1 MSRTAVQLQWRRYP
15 TLSRSSR
22 LDSQQAISAISGKV
36 FHSLVLLQPQPR
48 SPSAP
53 LRQPAASNQNI
64 YHLPPTLN
72 RKGSTEWLAPSFCL
86 LESILVPRPQPPPPP
101 PILIHPSLL
110 PRLTRI
116 LFPGPPPQSAMFPR
130 NPAGVAATA
139 AATTPH
145 SSNPHHHAIPL
156 VSAPPQTISPAMSVS
171 QGRSASGGV
180 ESHALED
187 DIPLQYTIDKL
198 HSLGR
203 YYWHKPETTDCCIR
217 PYFPYVRKPPPQS
230 P

>member
-1 MSRTAVQLQWRRYP
+1 MVGPIFLFAR
-15 TLSRSSR
+15 
-22 LDSQQAISAISGKV
+22 K
-36 FHSLVLLQPQPR
+36 HSC
-48 SPSAP
+48 
-53 LRQPAASNQNI
+53 
-64 YHLPPTLN
+64 T
-72 RKGSTEWLAPSFCL
+72 ST
-86 LESILVPRPQPPPPP
+86 QPPPPS
-101 PILIHPSLL
+101 PILLHPSLL

-116 LFPGPPPQSAMFPR
+116 VSPGPPPQSAMLPR

-145 SSNPHHHAIPL
+145 SSHPHHHAIPL
-156 VSAPPQTISPAMSVS
+156 VSAGQQTISPALSVS

-180 ESHALED
+180 ETHALED

-217 PYFPYVRKPPPQS
+217 PYFPYLRKPPLQS